1 MIDKKEFPF
10 VFAPFA
16 LNRTVIEMTQ
26 QRNEI
31 VERIRSEHSKLITQF
46 DVSSIAI
53 FGSASRNELS
63 AESDV
68 DVLVHFNG
76 PATFEGY
83 FRLKFYLEELL
94 GRKVDL
100 ATDRMIK
107 PRLQKRIADELL
119 YVT

>member
-1 MIDKKEFPF
+1 MNETINQRDMIVK
-10 VFAPFA
+10 
-16 LNRTVIEMTQ
+16 
-26 QRNEI
+26 
-31 VERIRSEHSKLITQF
+31 RIHADYADLARQF
-46 DVSSIAI
+46 NVSSLAL

-76 PATFEGY
+76 PATFIGY
-83 FRLKFYLEELL
+83 FGLKFYLEELL

-100 ATDRMIK
+100 ATDKMIK
-107 PRLQKRIADELL
+107 PRLQKRIVDELL